1 MLGVST
7 VIDRMIQQ
15 AIVKVLQPMYGPLFS
30 ESSYGFRT
38 KRSAHQA
45 LKYYNEVYTQAVDS
59 DLAKYFKTVINEIL
73 IGILRE

>member
-1 MLGVST
+1 
-7 VIDRMIQQ
+7 
-15 AIVKVLQPMYGPLFS
+15 MYGPLFS

-38 KRSAHQA
+38 KRSAQQA

-59 DLAKYFKTVINEIL
+59 DLAKYFKTVNNEIL